1 MAACVGVAGGG
12 LVLDG
17 KLVDSYAISQE
28 MASETIR
35 GGYTT
40 FLHEFGHTLG
50 LTDDYSGRLGRFSI
64 YCDGTFNGGIIPVN
78 FNAMER
84 LMLGWLDYEVID
96 REGEYTLE
104 PLAKNKG
111 LLLKTNNPDEYFLF
125 ENRSN
130 SGDITPWD
138 SYFEY
143 GGMLVWHI
151 DRSQNIVTWSD
162 GSGTHSNTAMGM
174 WGMNA
179 PNGSPSHPCHE
190 LIEADNDNNPSS
202 YRAGMYFPGTRQV
215 TKLSSQ
221 THAEFKTWPG
231 FRSGSKSTTSGSKP
245 TATSLSR

>member
-111 LLLKTNNPDEYFLF
+111 
-125 ENRSN
+125 
-130 SGDITPWD
+130 
-138 SYFEY
+138 
-143 GGMLVWHI
+143 
-151 DRSQNIVTWSD
+151 
-162 GSGTHSNTAMGM
+162 
-174 WGMNA
+174 
-179 PNGSPSHPCHE
+179 CC
-190 LIEADNDNNPSS
+190 
-202 YRAGMYFPGTRQV
+202 
-215 TKLSSQ
+215 
-221 THAEFKTWPG
+221 
-231 FRSGSKSTTSGSKP
+231 
-245 TATSLSR
+245 

>member
-1 MAACVGVAGGG
+1 
-12 LVLDG
+12 
-17 KLVDSYAISQE
+17 

-111 LLLKTNNPDEYFLF
+111 LLLKTGATAATSP
-125 ENRSN
+125 R
-130 SGDITPWD
+130 GTP
-138 SYFEY
+138 
-143 GGMLVWHI
+143 I
-151 DRSQNIVTWSD
+151 
-162 GSGTHSNTAMGM
+162 SNTGEC
-174 WGMNA
+174 WCGTSTA
-179 PNGSPSHPCHE
+179 P
-190 LIEADNDNNPSS
+190 
-202 YRAGMYFPGTRQV
+202 
-215 TKLSSQ
+215 
-221 THAEFKTWPG
+221 KT
-231 FRSGSKSTTSGSKP
+231 S
-245 TATSLSR
+245 